1 MYDYGGVE
9 VMSNFA
15 FIGGVVKAPVYFMGD
30 NLCVELEIYRRDLSK
45 VEDLTIFAAGK
56 ENIAK
61 ALANIKEGNYFFTEK
76 AYLRTRTYIRKKE
89 LECSECYNVEYQK
102 VKSEV
107 TELIFED
114 FCILD
119 IANGVQPYGINKVFL
134 EGNVVND
141 LNYREKDGKAYCKYK
156 LAVNKNIYDSEAE
169 YPFVV
174 TFGKDAELSKKYLE
188 RNSRVLVEGSIQERI
203 VKQTTDFICPEC
215 GNFAQKKVPNI
226 VREIITS
233 SVLFL
238 DKKKDLIEAE

>member
-1 MYDYGGVE
+1 MYYDYGGVE

-15 FIGGVVKAPVYFMGD
+15 FIGGVVKSPVYFMND
-30 NLCVELEIYRRDLSK
+30 FLCVELEINRRDLSK
-45 VEDLTIFAAGK
+45 VENLTIMATGK

-61 ALANIKEGNYFFTEK
+61 ALAQIKEGNYFFTEK
-76 AYLRTRTYIRKKE
+76 AYLRTRTYIRRKE
-89 LECSECYNVEYQK
+89 LECSECYNVEYEK

-107 TELIFED
+107 TEIIFED
-114 FCILD
+114 FCI
-119 IANGVQPYGINKVFL
+119 INIEPGKIPYGINKVFL
-134 EGNVVND
+134 EGNVCND

-156 LAVNKNIYDSEAE
+156 MAVNKTLYDSEAE

-203 VKQTTDFICPEC
+203 VKQTTDFICSEC

-226 VREIITS
+226 VREVITS

-238 DKKKDLIEAE
+238 DKKKDTLD